1 MNDIS
6 SRDDIELLVNS
17 FYKKVVDDPVIAH
30 FFTDAVQ
37 LSWENH
43 IPIMIS
49 FWETLLLDE
58 ITYRGNPM
66 EKHIALNRIAPLR
79 REHFQRWIRLWE
91 ETVRENFSGIK
102 ANEAITRAQSI
113 AQIME
118 GRLGMNSTI
127 ES

>member
-1 MNDIS
+1 MNDITN
-6 SRDDIELLVNS
+6 RDDIERLVNA
-17 FYKKVVDDPVIAH
+17 FYKKVVDDPLIAH

-102 ANEAITRAQSI
+102 ADEAVTRAQSI

-118 GRLGMNSTI
+118 GRIGLNSTN

>member
-1 MNDIS
+1 MNDITT
-6 SRDDIELLVNS
+6 RDDIELLVNA
-17 FYKKVVDDPVIAH
+17 FYKKVVDDPLIAH

-37 LSWENH
+37 LSWDTH

-58 ITYRGNPM
+58 VTYRGNPM
-66 EKHIALNRIAPLR
+66 EKHINLHRIAPPR
-79 REHFQRWIRLWE
+79 REHFQRWLRLWE
-91 ETVRENFSGIK
+91 ATVRENFFG
-102 ANEAITRAQSI
+102 TRADGAVTRAHSI

>member
-6 SRDDIELLVNS
+6 TRDDIELLVNS
-17 FYKKVVDDPVIAH
+17 FYKKVVDDSLIAH

-58 ITYRGNPM
+58 ITYRGNAM
-66 EKHIALNRIAPLR
+66 EKHIALHRIAPIR

-91 ETVRENFSGIK
+91 ETVRENFSGSK
-102 ANEAITRAQSI
+102 ADEAVTRAQSI
-113 AQIME
+113 AQIMG

>member
-1 MNDIS
+1 MNDITT
-6 SRDDIELLVNS
+6 RDDIELLVNA
-17 FYKKVVDDPVIAH
+17 FYKKVVDDPLIAH

-37 LSWENH
+37 LSWDTH

-58 ITYRGNPM
+58 VTYRGNPM
-66 EKHIALNRIAPLR
+66 EKHINLHRIAPIR
-79 REHFQRWIRLWE
+79 REHFQRWLRLWE
-91 ETVRENFSGIK
+91 ETVRENFFG
-102 ANEAITRAQSI
+102 TRADEAVTRAHSI

>member
-6 SRDDIELLVNS
+6 TRDDIELLVNS
-17 FYKKVVDDPVIAH
+17 FYKKVVDDHLIAH

-37 LSWENH
+37 ISWENH

-102 ANEAITRAQSI
+102 ADEAVTRAQSI

-118 GRLGMNSTI
+118 GRIGLNSTI